1 MALDQVCDDLHRA
14 AWKKRYGKRKRD
26 LALVDIDSHVRHVY
40 GDQKEGA
47 DFTYKGG
54 FGFHPLVIS
63 LAQTQECLRIVN
75 RPGNVVSPDGADVA
89 LESVVPLL
97 KERFRQILVRGDS
110 AFAQQPIYD
119 ACERHGLSFA
129 MVSPCHSNFAGLA
142 DAIPERCWRP
152 FRAEADGPP
161 PRKGNQ
167 RRRGSNVRRRKAR
180 ARGKRDLK
188 LKRQWVAE
196 IDYRPGQSSTTY
208 RLIVRRQRIEES
220 KQGELFD
227 LWRYRF
233 VITNLPKSVAADE
246 VVRLTYQRCDQEN
259 VIEQLQHG
267 VAAMSMPTGN
277 FLANWAYLVCARI
290 AHNLKAWLAMLVL
303 PAEVM
308 RWEWKRFRKT
318 FVFVA
323 ARVVKKAG
331 QILVRFAD
339 SHRFARAIARGIAA
353 LQT

>member
-1 MALDQVCDDLHRA
+1 
-14 AWKKRYGKRKRD
+14 
-26 LALVDIDSHVRHVY
+26 
-40 GDQKEGA
+40 
-47 DFTYKGG
+47 
-54 FGFHPLVIS
+54 
-63 LAQTQECLRIVN
+63 
-75 RPGNVVSPDGADVA
+75 
-89 LESVVPLL
+89 
-97 KERFRQILVRGDS
+97 
-110 AFAQQPIYD
+110 
-119 ACERHGLSFA
+119 
-129 MVSPCHSNFAGLA
+129 MVSPCHVNFAGLA
-142 DAIPERCWRP
+142 DAIPERSWRP

-161 PRKGNQ
+161 SRKDNQ
-167 RRRGSNVRRRKAR
+167 RRRGSNVRRRTAR

-188 LKRQWVAE
+188 LRKQWVAE
-196 IDYRPGQSSTTY
+196 IDYRPARSSTTY

-220 KQGELFD
+220 KQGVLFD

-233 VITNLPKSVAADE
+233 VITNLSKSVAADE
-246 VVRLTYQRCDQEN
+246 VMRLTYQRCDQEN

-267 VAAMSMPTGN
+267 VAAMRMPTGN

-303 PAEVM
+303 PTEVM
-308 RWEWKRFRKT
+308 RWEWKRFRKA

-339 SHRFARAIARGIAA
+339 SHRFARTIARGIAA